1 MIRFPMTQA
10 QVIIGTL
17 LLTAIV
23 YWDSHKHKVSYR
35 NLWVL
40 ATFFFTP
47 VFLAYFILRFISS
60 HKVELSKREKM
71 EMLKRQEFEKHSKE
85 VRAERRALEKA
96 AALRCLGKTPEELAQ
111 EQEADIKRQDAERK
125 KLRENLDYHA
135 AKRAEKL
142 KIRKKQ

>member
-47 VFLAYFILRFISS
+47 VFLAYFNCALFLLIRWNSA
-60 HKVELSKREKM
+60 KEKNGK
-71 EMLKRQEFEKHSKE
+71 LKR
-85 VRAERRALEKA
+85 R
-96 AALRCLGKTPEELAQ
+96 
-111 EQEADIKRQDAERK
+111 
-125 KLRENLDYHA
+125 N
-135 AKRAEKL
+135 
-142 KIRKKQ
+142 